1 MTNMNKNKFK
11 KIIKELIEKKGRHT
25 ELISLYIPSK
35 YPLNE
40 IISLVKQEYAL
51 TKNVKSKTVRKNVT
65 DALEKISQQLKL
77 YKTTPKNGLAIFC
90 GNVSEKEGQQ
100 DIRLWII
107 EPPEPIKQRLYWCDQ
122 KFSLDNLKSI
132 IVEKDVYG
140 LVVMDRKEVDIAI
153 LNGKTINI
161 IKHIESMVPGKT
173 TKGGW
178 SQARY
183 QRIRKELLNNFFKE
197 IAEAMDIEFKDKNL
211 KGILMGGPGMTKE
224 SFISGNFLTSE
235 TKRKILGTM
244 DTNYTEEN
252 GLEELL
258 KKSENILK
266 EAEVIKEKKIC
277 DKFFKLLS
285 INSELAIYG
294 IKEVELALEK
304 GIIELLLVSEKMD
317 DTKLEILEKKAKEM
331 STNIKFI
338 STDTR
343 EGIQLFELGG
353 IAGILRYKLY

>member
-211 KGILMGGPGMTKE
+211 NMA
-224 SFISGNFLTSE
+224 SVCFQ
-235 TKRKILGTM
+235 
-244 DTNYTEEN
+244 
-252 GLEELL
+252 
-258 KKSENILK
+258 KKKQKN
-266 EAEVIKEKKIC
+266 
-277 DKFFKLLS
+277 
-285 INSELAIYG
+285 
-294 IKEVELALEK
+294 
-304 GIIELLLVSEKMD
+304 
-317 DTKLEILEKKAKEM
+317 
-331 STNIKFI
+331 
-338 STDTR
+338 
-343 EGIQLFELGG
+343 
-353 IAGILRYKLY
+353 